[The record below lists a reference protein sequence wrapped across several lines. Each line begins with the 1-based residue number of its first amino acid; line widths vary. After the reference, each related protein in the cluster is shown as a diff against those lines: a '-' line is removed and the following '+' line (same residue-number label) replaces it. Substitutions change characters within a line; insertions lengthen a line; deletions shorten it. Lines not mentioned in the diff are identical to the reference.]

1 MLDQAEGLMA
11 PQGEEENPF
20 LQNNV
25 DGAAAE
31 EVKKKN
37 TRFKITA
44 EDVTEG
50 PLGLNL
56 LYIESVVR
64 GGRQN
69 TLKLRGKGHEASDL
83 NKIMNM
89 YKKWHMNFAPKYHF
103 DYFADRMTK
112 MSSDKTVKAHMSKLR
127 QVYRGDED
135 HLFEFGG
142 EQINLKDFESVQ
154 ANKGDQ
160 PGNQENQVNG
170 TNSSSR
176 ARATDKKEG
185 IPYFSYDNNAQAA
198 NPKQDPASFRM
209 LD

>member
-1 MLDQAEGLMA
+1 MMDQPDGLMP

-20 LQNNV
+20 LQNNA
-25 DGAAAE
+25 DGAAE
-31 EVKKKN
+31 EAKKKS

-64 GGRQN
+64 GGRKNQ
-69 TLKLRGKGHEASDL
+69 LKLRGKGHEASDL

-103 DYFADRMTK
+103 DYFTDRMSK

-127 QVYRGDED
+127 
-135 HLFEFGG
+135 
-142 EQINLKDFESVQ
+142 
-154 ANKGDQ
+154 
-160 PGNQENQVNG
+160 
-170 TNSSSR
+170 
-176 ARATDKKEG
+176 
-185 IPYFSYDNNAQAA
+185 
-198 NPKQDPASFRM
+198 
-209 LD
+209 